1 MRFHFTFIVPL
12 FLSFVNQGVT
22 QDVGDFGPFDDVT
35 IREAVALWFEDPD
48 AATATYG
55 FIGEWDTSQVT
66 SFEALFYRNV
76 TNNTFN
82 EPLGMWQTGNVTT
95 MRSMF
100 FNCTSFN
107 QDISGWNTSSVTTMR
122 TMFNGASSYNQVRET
137 IRSKPCCYI
146 IALVY

>member
-1 MRFHFTFIVPL
+1 
-12 FLSFVNQGVT
+12 LSFVNQVVT

-82 EPLGMWQTGNVTT
+82 EPLSMWQMGNVTT

-107 QDISGWNTSSVTTMR
+107 QDISGWNTLCAQCSTVPRHTIKCVTR
-122 TMFNGASSYNQVRET
+122 YVRNHVV
-137 IRSKPCCYI
+137 IS
-146 IALVY
+146 